1 MKAEG
6 KTKLKYMAKSKGKNK
21 DFIFNTK
28 DFILYILNR
37 IEPAKSDKIRLNK
50 IAFFVEFAYIFY
62 NNKNLSR
69 ANYAA
74 IDNGPVIDGYDAILK
89 EMAKEK
95 LIAINGFALRPLISS
110 KADVPKDVANFIE
123 SIIDKY
129 SKLSKSELI
138 SLSHNTDSYKITT
151 DNEKKMGNIINK
163 KLASL
168 EAFFC
173 DDDSDQEINE
183 KNLPVLD
190 KSKLVE
196 YEL

>member
-1 MKAEG
+1 MVNNKV
-6 KTKLKYMAKSKGKNK
+6 KNK
-21 DFIFNTK
+21 DFVFNTK
-28 DFILYILNR
+28 DFILFILNR
-37 IEPAKSDKIRLNK
+37 IEPARSDKIRLNK

-62 NNKNLSR
+62 NNRNLSN

-74 IDNGPVIDGYDAILK
+74 IDNGPVIDGYDKILK
-89 EMAKEK
+89 EMEKEK
-95 LIAINGFALRPLISS
+95 LININGFALRPLASLKITVPINIS
-110 KADVPKDVANFIE
+110 NFIE

-138 SLSHNTDSYKITT
+138 SLSHDTDSYKITT

-173 DDDSDQEINE
+173 DDNNNDQEISE
-183 KNLPVLD
+183 KSLPALD
-190 KSKLVE
+190 KSKLIE

>member
-1 MKAEG
+1 MV
-6 KTKLKYMAKSKGKNK
+6 KNIN
-21 DFIFNTK
+21 FIFSTK

-37 IEPAKSDKIRLNK
+37 IEPTRSDKIRLNK

-74 IDNGPVIDGYDAILK
+74 IDNGPVIDGYDTILK
-89 EMAKEK
+89 EMSKEK
-95 LIAINGFALRPLISS
+95 LITIDGFVLRPLINSQ
-110 KADVPKDVANFIE
+110 ADVPVEIAGFIE

-138 SLSHNTDSYKITT
+138 ALSHDTDSYKITT
-151 DNEKKMGNIINK
+151 DNENKMGKIINK

-173 DDDSDQEINE
+173 DENGNQEIE
-183 KNLPVLD
+183 GEDLPVFD

>member
-1 MKAEG
+1 MI
-6 KTKLKYMAKSKGKNK
+6 KSKEKNK

-37 IEPAKSDKIRLNK
+37 IEPARSDKIRLNK

-62 NNKNLSR
+62 NNKDLS
-69 ANYAA
+69 NIKYAA
-74 IDNGPVIDGYDAILK
+74 IDKGPVIDHYDTILK

-95 LIAINGFALRPLISS
+95 LIAINGYALRPLTNS
-110 KADVPKDVANFIE
+110 KTTVPTNIANFIE

-138 SLSHNTDSYKITT
+138 SLSHETDSYKITT
-151 DNEKKMGNIINK
+151 DNEKKMGKIINK

-173 DDDSDQEINE
+173 DDNNNQEIEE
-183 KNLPVLD
+183 KNLPILD

>member
-1 MKAEG
+1 MIN
-6 KTKLKYMAKSKGKNK
+6 SKRKNK

-62 NNKNLSR
+62 NNKDLSD

-74 IDNGPVIDGYDAILK
+74 IDNGPVINSYDAILK

-95 LIAINGFALRPLISS
+95 LIAINGFALRPLTGSRT
-110 KADVPKDVANFIE
+110 AVPKDVASFIE

-138 SLSHNTDSYKITT
+138 SLSHDTDSYKITT

-196 YEL
+196 YELQI

>member
-1 MKAEG
+1 MTSDDK
-6 KTKLKYMAKSKGKNK
+6 KNK

-50 IAFFVEFAYIFY
+50 VAFFVEFAYIFY
-62 NNKNLSR
+62 NNKNLSN
-69 ANYAA
+69 AKYAA
-74 IDNGPVIDGYDAILK
+74 IDNGPVIDGYDKILK
-89 EMAKEK
+89 EMVKEK
-95 LIAINGFALRPLISS
+95 LIIVNGFTLQPLTRSQT
-110 KADVPKDVANFIE
+110 AVPADVANFIE

-129 SKLSKSELI
+129 SRLSKSELI
-138 SLSHNTDSYKITT
+138 SLSHDTDSYKITT
-151 DNEKKMGNIINK
+151 NNERNMGKIINK

-173 DDDSDQEINE
+173 DNDHDQEIEE
-183 KNLPVLD
+183 KNLPVID
-190 KSKLVE
+190 KNKLVE

>member
-1 MKAEG
+1 MINRKE
-6 KTKLKYMAKSKGKNK
+6 KNK
-21 DFIFNTK
+21 DFIFKTK

-50 IAFFVEFAYIFY
+50 VAFFVEFAYIFY
-62 NNKNLSR
+62 NNTDLSN
-69 ANYAA
+69 AKYAA
-74 IDNGPVIDGYDAILK
+74 IDKGPVIDGYDTILK

-95 LIAINGFALRPLISS
+95 LIVINGFAIRPLTSS
-110 KADVPKDVANFIE
+110 RTTVPADIANFIE

-138 SLSHNTDSYKITT
+138 SLSHDTDSYKITT
-151 DNEKKMGNIINK
+151 DNEKKMGKIINK

-173 DDDSDQEINE
+173 DDDGDQEIIE

>member
-1 MKAEG
+1 MTNKKE
-6 KTKLKYMAKSKGKNK
+6 KRK
-21 DFIFNTK
+21 DFMFNTK

-50 IAFFVEFAYIFY
+50 VAFFVEFAYIFY
-62 NNKNLSR
+62 NNKNLSN
-69 ANYAA
+69 AKYAA
-74 IDNGPVIDGYDAILK
+74 IDKGPVIDGYDTILK

-95 LIAINGFALRPLISS
+95 SIVINGFALRPLISS
-110 KADVPKDVANFIE
+110 KADVPKDIANFIE

-138 SLSHNTDSYKITT
+138 SLSHDTDSYKITT
-151 DNEKKMGNIINK
+151 DNEKKMGSIINK

-168 EAFFC
+168 EAFFG
-173 DDDSDQEINE
+173 DDDSDQEIKE
-183 KNLPVLD
+183 KNLPAFD